1 MSGTPGRS
9 PGRRV
14 PPRACAAPP
23 SGSPSALLPVRYVL
37 RSAFLPRRGGR
48 PYVPDRAEK
57 PFLPGAITEE
67 DAMRAIVVRSYGG
80 PEALRLEELPDL
92 LPGPGQVRI
101 RVHAAAVNPV
111 DVLVRSGL
119 ANQIGLLPD
128 RDGVGIGWDVA
139 GVVDAVGEP
148 VTPGSGEAGSGEAAS
163 AGHDTG
169 GGVARFAVGDRVIGL
184 SDRLDVPTAG
194 YAEQLVL
201 DATSVAAA
209 PAGVSLEEAA
219 TQPLNGLTAAQGL
232 AGLGLRAG
240 QTLLVTGAA
249 GAVGGYAVELAV
261 AAGLRVVAAA
271 SARDEGLVRGFG
283 AKLFVPRE
291 VELGAAVR
299 ALVPGGVDGVLDA
312 AAIGVR
318 ALDALRGGGAFASV
332 TGPSTPPALRGTRV
346 HTVFVRADGRQL
358 AELVAL
364 VEAGRLTP
372 RVAET
377 FPLEE
382 AAAAHQRFA
391 DGFHRGRLVL
401 VP

>member
-1 MSGTPGRS
+1 
-9 PGRRV
+9 
-14 PPRACAAPP
+14 
-23 SGSPSALLPVRYVL
+23 
-37 RSAFLPRRGGR
+37 
-48 PYVPDRAEK
+48 
-57 PFLPGAITEE
+57 
-67 DAMRAIVVRSYGG
+67 MRAIVVRSYGG
-80 PEALRLEELPDL
+80 PEALRLEELAAPV
-92 LPGPGQVRI
+92 PGPGQVRI

-119 ANQIGLLPD
+119 ANQIGMLPD
-128 RDGVGIGWDVA
+128 RDGVGVGWDVA

-148 VTPGSGEAGSGEAAS
+148 LTQPVGEVGEPLTPTAGEAGGEA
-163 AGHDTG
+163 G
-169 GGVARFAVGDRVIGL
+169 GGTEVGAARFAVGDRVIGL
-184 SDRLDVPTAG
+184 ADRLDVPTAG

-209 PAGVSLEEAA
+209 PAGVSFEAA
-219 TQPLNGLTAAQGL
+219 ATLPLNGLTAAQGL

-283 AKLFVPRE
+283 ATLFVPRE
-291 VELGAAVR
+291 AELGAAVR

-318 ALDALRGGGAFASV
+318 ALDALRGGGSFASV
-332 TGPSTPPALRGTRV
+332 TGPATPPALRGTRV

-358 AELVAL
+358 AELVAM
-364 VEAGRLTP
+364 VEAGTLTP

-377 FPLEE
+377 FPLEK
-382 AAAAHQRFA
+382 AAAAHRRFA
-391 DGFHRGRLVL
+391 EGGIRGRLVL